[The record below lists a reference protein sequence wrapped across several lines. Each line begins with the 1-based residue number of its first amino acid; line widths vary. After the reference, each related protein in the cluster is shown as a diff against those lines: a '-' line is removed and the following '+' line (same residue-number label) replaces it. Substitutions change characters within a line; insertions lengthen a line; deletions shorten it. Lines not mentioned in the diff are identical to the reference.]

1 MSAAQRVT
9 SPTFGPAATGRIAS
23 AGRNVASVSYP
34 RVADAGGSNAMGP
47 QEQSVR
53 YDDGYHPQERRE
65 QQEQQRRPSTPD
77 FFHYAEVAHLD
88 QAFAAE
94 LTNWSSEPIL
104 LPDAFAAGVRR
115 YESNLR
121 VLAGLSRVGGGSY
134 DSLH

>member
-65 QQEQQRRPSTPD
+65 QQEQQHLQQQERQQFQQPLPSPWR
-77 FFHYAEVAHLD
+77 
-88 QAFAAE
+88 Q
-94 LTNWSSEPIL
+94 P
-104 LPDAFAAGVRR
+104 
-115 YESNLR
+115 
-121 VLAGLSRVGGGSY
+121 SRK
-134 DSLH
+134 